1 MSKLISN
8 NKIPKRELIK
18 SKFSKVGIKSD
29 EDKIQFDK
37 KKLINLSSNDYLGLS
52 SNKKILNESTKYLK
66 IYGSGSSSSRLI
78 AGNFNKFEEIETNLS
93 SQLGF
98 SKSIVM
104 GNGFLVNATVIP
116 AITQNTIGKKKK
128 FLIFSDKLNHASINY
143 GNSITNQKVLRY
155 NHLDLN
161 HLELLIKKSQKNTE
175 KIIVTESLYSMD
187 GDFAD
192 INSLRFIANK
202 YNAIL
207 YVDEAHSFGVY
218 GKKGLGKSINGSR
231 AEREVMVG
239 TFSKALGSYGA
250 FIACS
255 KDIYD
260 LMVESCP
267 GLIYSTALPPSLVGA
282 IKAGINILPKL
293 NKKREGLISNS
304 KFLIKKLKELN
315 FNIGNTS
322 SHIIPII
329 LNDFVKCE
337 MIRKELKK
345 KNFFVKSFRHPTVP
359 KNQERI
365 RVSLTSFIKKNVI
378 IDFLKVME
386 NFK

>member
-1 MSKLISN
+1 MRKLISN
-8 NKIPKRELIK
+8 NKIPKRELK
-18 SKFSKVGIKSD
+18 VSNFSKVGIKSD
-29 EDKIQFDK
+29 EDKIQLDG

-52 SNKKILNESTKYLK
+52 SNKIILNESKKYLK

-93 SQLGF
+93 EQLGF

-116 AITQNTIGKKKK
+116 AITGNTIGKKNK
-128 FLIFSDKLNHASINY
+128 FFIFSDKLNHASINY
-143 GNSITNQKVLRY
+143 GNSITNQKVFRY

-161 HLELLIKKSQKNTE
+161 HLEFLIKKSQKNTE
-175 KIIVTESLYSMD
+175 KIIITESLYSMD

-192 INSLRFIANK
+192 INGLRFIANK

-207 YVDEAHSFGVY
+207 YIDEAHSFGVY
-218 GKKGLGKSINGSR
+218 GKKGLGISVNGSR
-231 AEREVMVG
+231 SEREVMVG

-260 LMVESCP
+260 LIVESCP
-267 GLIYSTALPPSLVGA
+267 GLIYSTALPPSVVGS
-282 IKAGINILPKL
+282 IKAGIKILPEL
-293 NKKREGLISNS
+293 SKRRERLIANS

-315 FNIGNTS
+315 LDVGNS
-322 SHIIPII
+322 GSHIIPII
-329 LNDFVKCE
+329 FNNFFKCE
-337 MIRKELKK
+337 KIREELKR

-365 RVSLTSFIKKNVI
+365 RVSLTTFIKKNVI